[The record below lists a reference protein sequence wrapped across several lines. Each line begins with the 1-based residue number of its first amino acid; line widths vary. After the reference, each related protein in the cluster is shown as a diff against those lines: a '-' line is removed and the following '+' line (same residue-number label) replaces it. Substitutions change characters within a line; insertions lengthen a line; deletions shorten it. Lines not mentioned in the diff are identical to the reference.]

1 MSCYNSYNDEEDP
14 RKAWSTVLLIIL
26 LLIGIICLIS

>member
-14 RKAWSTVLLIIL
+14 RKAWTMVLIVIL
-26 LLIGIICLIS
+26 LLIGIICLTS